1 MKANIM
7 SDFVKTL
14 TNLSDME
21 QTHASSLSG
30 SVTAVKNIIVQEI
43 LQGIAFDSHKH
54 AGFYQAIISILQNSG
69 VALSENDYDRIADV
83 IQRHIDTEERMI
95 GEAKT
100 MLDRLTDKRIQ
111 HLLTEIYNDELKHHS
126 LMTRILEA
134 VIRREAI
141 FEEDWWDAVWHD
153 VPFHGSPGG

>member
-1 MKANIM
+1 M
-7 SDFVKTL
+7 SNPVKTL
-14 TNLSDME
+14 ATLANME
-21 QTHASSLSG
+21 QTHASSLSN
-30 SVTAVKNIIVQEI
+30 SVSEVKNIVVQEI
-43 LQGIAFDSHKH
+43 LRGIAFDSHKH
-54 AGFYQAIISILQNSG
+54 AGFYQAIISILQQSG
-69 VALSENDYDRIADV
+69 AALGEDDYDRIAEV
-83 IQRHIDTEERMI
+83 IRRHIEIEERMI

-111 HLLTEIYNDELKHHS
+111 HLLTEIYNDELKHHA

-141 FEEDWWDAVWHD
+141 FEEDWWDAVWRD